1 MTIEFLRYNL
11 IYSHVYLLYIDCYQY
26 YFQGVVTRKLIID
39 NFSISQAAELD
50 LNRPE
55 NVEAQ
60 NSFDVIKQLL
70 NKAELDGQK
79 EQLFKQKL
87 NGVKLR

>member
-1 MTIEFLRYNL
+1 M
-11 IYSHVYLLYIDCYQY
+11 
-26 YFQGVVTRKLIID
+26 VTRKLIID
-39 NFSISQAAELD
+39 NFSISQAAELN

-60 NSFDVIKQLL
+60 NPFDVIKQLL
-70 NKAELDGQK
+70 NKAELDGQN
-79 EQLFKQKL
+79 EHLFRQKL